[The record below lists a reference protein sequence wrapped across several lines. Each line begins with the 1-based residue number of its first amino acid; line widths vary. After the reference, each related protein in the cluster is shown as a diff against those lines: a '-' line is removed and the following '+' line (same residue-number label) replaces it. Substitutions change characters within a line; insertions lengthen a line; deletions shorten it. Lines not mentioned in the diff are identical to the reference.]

1 LYAANGP
8 GVINSISGQAIEYA
22 KGGVG
27 GASVYSPGAEGTGNG
42 GAGGLGAGNG
52 GSGGVIVRYPKDYI
66 IANPGGGLVYTTVID
81 GLDKATLITAGIGN
95 IMWS

>member
-1 LYAANGP
+1 
-8 GVINSISGQAIEYA
+8 
-22 KGGVG
+22 
-27 GASVYSPGAEGTGNG
+27 
-42 GAGGLGAGNG
+42 LGAGNG